1 MAVKTMKKN
10 TGTGQ
15 FTAGWHEL
23 TIRTAVDGTWT
34 DKAGVDKR
42 TIQLTFENYPDGMNH
57 MVFATHNKTTEEE
70 FNISN
75 LFRYACAG
83 IIAVLNDPTG
93 KDPVIQYDDEV
104 NNLIGAHVNAF
115 FYKRKSETDDKE
127 YSKVFD
133 LAPVAQETEH
143 ITWTTDDVDR
153 LKHSVEKRYTKQH
166 PVVVGNNSV
175 GTVNLNTT
183 STNTTSDVK
192 IPF

>member
-10 TGTGQ
+10 VGSGQ

-23 TIRTAVDGTWT
+23 TIRTAVEGTWT

-42 TIQLTFENYPDGMNH
+42 TIQLTFEDYPDGMNH
-57 MVFATHNKTTEEE
+57 MVFAVHNKATEEE
-70 FNISN
+70 FNIAN

-93 KDPVIQYDDEV
+93 KDPVNQYDDEV
-104 NNLIGAHVNAF
+104 TNLVGTRVTAF
-115 FYKRKSETDDKE
+115 FYKQKSTTDNKE

-133 LAPVAQETEH
+133 LAPVEQVTEH

-153 LKHSVEKRYTKQH
+153 LKHSVEKRYSKKVNT
-166 PVVVGNNSV
+166 NN
-175 GTVNLNTT
+175 GTLGTINVETT
-183 STNTTSDVK
+183 TNSTADV
-192 IPF
+192 PF

>member
-10 TGTGQ
+10 TGGGQ
-15 FTAGWHEL
+15 YNAGWHEL
-23 TIRTAVDGTWT
+23 TIRTAVEGTWT

-42 TIQLTFENYPDGMNH
+42 TVQLTFEDYPDGMNH
-57 MVFATHNKTTEEE
+57 MVFAVHNKTTDEE
-70 FNISN
+70 FNIAN

-104 NNLIGAHVNAF
+104 TNLVGTRINAF
-115 FYKRKSETDDKE
+115 FYKQKSTTDDKE

-133 LAPVAQETEH
+133 LAPVEQVTEH
-143 ITWTTDDVDR
+143 ITWTADDVSR

-166 PVVVGNNSV
+166 PTVVTNNTV
-175 GTVNLNTT
+175 GTVNVDATT
-183 STNTTSDVK
+183 SATSDVE

>member
-10 TGTGQ
+10 TGGGQ
-15 FTAGWHEL
+15 YNAGWHEL
-23 TIRTAVDGTWT
+23 TIKTAVDGTWT
-34 DKAGVDKR
+34 DKTGKEKR
-42 TIQLTFENYPDGMNH
+42 TIQLTFEDYPDGMNH
-57 MVFATHNKTTEEE
+57 MVFATHNTTSGEE
-70 FNISN
+70 FNIAN

-83 IIAVLNDPTG
+83 IITVLNDPTG

-104 NNLIGAHVNAF
+104 ANLVGTRINAF

-133 LAPVAQETEH
+133 LAPVVQETEH
-143 ITWTTDDVDR
+143 IKWDTDAVDR

-166 PVVVGNNSV
+166 GSVVNNTI
-175 GTVNLNTT
+175 GTVNVDTTT
-183 STNTTSDVK
+183 SVTSDAE

>member
-10 TGTGQ
+10 TGSGQ
-15 FTAGWHEL
+15 YNAGWHEL
-23 TIRTAVDGTWT
+23 TIKTAVDGTWT
-34 DKAGVDKR
+34 DKAGKEKR

-57 MVFATHNKTTEEE
+57 MVFAAHNTKTEEE
-70 FNISN
+70 FNIAN

-104 NNLIGAHVNAF
+104 TNLVGTRINAF

-133 LAPVAQETEH
+133 IAPVEQETEY
-143 ITWTTDDVDR
+143 IKWDVDAVNR

-166 PVVVGNNSV
+166 GSVTNNTI
-175 GTVNLNTT
+175 GTVNVDTTT
-183 STNTTSDVK
+183 SVTSDAE

>member
-10 TGTGQ
+10 TGSGQ

-23 TIRTAVDGTWT
+23 TIRTAVDGKWT
-34 DKAGVDKR
+34 DKAGKEKR
-42 TIQLTFENYPDGMNH
+42 TIQLTFEDYPDGMNH
-57 MVFATHNKTTEEE
+57 MVFEAYNPKTEEE
-70 FNISN
+70 FNIAN

-104 NNLIGAHVNAF
+104 ANLVGTRVNAF
-115 FYKRKSETDDKE
+115 FYKQKSTTDDKE

-133 LAPVAQETEH
+133 IAPVAQETEY
-143 ITWTTDDVDR
+143 ITWKTSDVDS
-153 LKHSVEKRYTKQH
+153 LKRSVEKRYLKKNAVNT
-166 PVVVGNNSV
+166 GDL
-175 GTVNLNTT
+175 GTVSVNTT
-183 STNTTSDVK
+183 STSTAE

>member
-1 MAVKTMKKN
+1 MAVKTMQKN
-10 TGTGQ
+10 TGSGQ

-34 DKAGVDKR
+34 DKAGTNKR
-42 TIQLTFENYPDGMNH
+42 TVQLTFEDYPDGMNH
-57 MVFATHNKTTEEE
+57 MVFATHNKTSGEE
-70 FNISN
+70 FNIAN

-104 NNLIGAHVNAF
+104 ANLVGTRVNAL
-115 FYKRKSETDDKE
+115 FYKQKSTTDDKE

-133 LAPVAQETEH
+133 LVPVVQETEH
-143 ITWTTDDVDR
+143 ITWNTDAVDR

-166 PVVVGNNSV
+166 GSVVNNTI
-175 GTVNLNTT
+175 GAVNVDTTT
-183 STNTTSDVK
+183 STTSDVE